1 MKIYD
6 YEPINKCVL
15 YGSIENGLDKFIENV
30 IIRLPHTQN
39 VSKEIHPKEAER
51 QERLKR
57 KEEERLREQVAN
69 PFVNPLGLQA
79 PTFDSSRA
87 WRKKMR
93 PSVRSFLNDT
103 IVIVCGNCGLGSKDT
118 SFYISK
124 FNNFN
129 TVLSDN
135 NCHVLFVRG
144 NSDNPSLFNN
154 EEINLSNVKTVPDYS
169 IVKFKSF
176 NCLCLGGSI
185 SLDRE
190 WKKAQQERIGRKLY
204 WEDENFVYNEKAID
218 SILEDYDIA
227 CIVSSTCPSFAFPGT
242 NSFNKSSWALKD
254 KSLLE
259 DILNERRLMD
269 KVYEKIISK
278 NKKPYTWFYTKYK
291 ANHNNIVND
300 ILFQSLGKQETYS
313 FNDCVSA
320 NFGVNFDSSTKIS
333 YNKEVMDELIKKIE
347 SIGSE
352 MPNAFDVEEDDV
364 ENGELIGDEEVE
376 GGEPMEGVDAV
387 GVANDDDD
395 SLNDIFGGRIDQQT
409 ARDYINTLL
418 NGEEVEDAAVA
429 RREEN
434 RGVLNQIFAADAAT
448 AAAGIQEPRIE
459 YEPIRGGQVHFEMPN
474 YLGGTTPN
482 R

>member
-6 YEPINKCVL
+6 YEPINNCVL

-30 IIRLPHTQN
+30 IRRLPHTQN
-39 VSKEIHPKEAER
+39 VSKEVHPKEAER
-51 QERLKR
+51 QERLRK
-57 KEEERLREQVAN
+57 KEEERLREQLDNPFAN
-69 PFVNPLGLQA
+69 PFGLHA
-79 PTFDSSRA
+79 HAFDHSRPSL
-87 WRKKMR
+87 KKMMSSMR
-93 PSVRSFLNDT
+93 GFLNDT
-103 IVIVCGNCGLGSKDT
+103 IIIVCGNCGLGSKDT

-124 FNNFN
+124 LNNFN

-144 NSDNPSLFNN
+144 NSDNPSLFSN

-169 IVKFKSF
+169 IVKFESF

-254 KSLLE
+254 KSLLK

-278 NKKPYTWFYTKYK
+278 NKKPYTWFYTRYK
-291 ANHNNIVND
+291 TNHNNIVND
-300 ILFQSLGKQETYS
+300 ILFQSLGRQETCS

-352 MPNAFDVEEDDV
+352 MPNAFDVEEEEV
-364 ENGELIGDEEVE
+364 ENNELIDEDEVE
-376 GGEPMEGVDAV
+376 GGEPMEEVDAV

-395 SLNDIFGGRIDQQT
+395 FLDDMFGGRIGQQMD
-409 ARDYINTLL
+409 RDFIDTVL
-418 NGEEVEDAAVA
+418 NGEEE
-429 RREEN
+429 RR
-434 RGVLNQIFAADAAT
+434 GALNQILAVDAAT
-448 AAAGIQEPRIE
+448 IAAADFQAPHIE

-474 YLGGTTPN
+474 YLGETTPN

>member
-6 YEPINKCVL
+6 YEPINNCVL
-15 YGSIENGLDKFIENV
+15 YGSIENSLDKFIENV
-30 IIRLPHTQN
+30 IKRLPHTQN
-39 VSKEIHPKEAER
+39 VSKGIHPKEAER

-57 KEEERLREQVAN
+57 KEEERLREQLNNPFAN
-69 PFVNPLGLQA
+69 PFGVHDA
-79 PTFDSSRA
+79 FDRSRS
-87 WRKKMR
+87 WIKKMK
-93 PSVRSFLNDT
+93 PTSMNGLLNDT
-103 IVIVCGNCGLGSKDT
+103 VIIVCGNCGLGSKDT

-135 NCHVLFVRG
+135 NCYVLFVRG

-204 WEDENFVYNEKAID
+204 WEDESFVYNEKAID

-278 NKKPYTWFYTKYK
+278 NKKPYTWFYTRYK
-291 ANHNNIVND
+291 TNHHNIVND

-352 MPNAFDVEEDDV
+352 MTNAFDVEEEGDV
-364 ENGELIGDEEVE
+364 ELIDEEQVE
-376 GGEPMEGVDAV
+376 GNEPMEEVGAV
-387 GVANDDDD
+387 GMTNDDDD
-395 SLNDIFGGRIDQQT
+395 FLDDLLDGRFGQ
-409 ARDYINTLL
+409 
-418 NGEEVEDAAVA
+418 
-429 RREEN
+429 
-434 RGVLNQIFAADAAT
+434 QIFAADAAT
-448 AAAGIQEPRIE
+448 IAAADIQAPRIE
-459 YEPIRGGQVHFEMPN
+459 YEPVRGAEMHLEMPHYIGELN
-474 YLGGTTPN
+474 HPN